1 MDEDEKGP
9 TNYTRTVELLRTT
22 LTIPRRSRS
31 SSPTPRGG
39 KRKWGES
46 LDRHQ
51 YLNTKGDSVLST
63 EVVYELEE

>member
-1 MDEDEKGP
+1 MNEDGKGP
-9 TNYTRTVELLRTT
+9 TNYTRNVELLRTT
-22 LTIPRRSRS
+22 LPTTRRSRS